1 MTEPG
6 GATIQLQRCWT
17 QIGVWGDNSCQELSK
32 FIHCRNCSVYGAGT
46 EELLARKASSEYL
59 DMWSQLLAKE
69 KDLGPAEGQ
78 SYVIFRVG
86 GSWLAIRAIVLREI
100 APPAVIR
107 SMPHRRS
114 ELLLG
119 LTAVRGEIY
128 LCASLHL
135 LIGEP
140 LPPVPDPGSRFLVAA
155 YQGAN
160 WIFPV
165 DQVSGVEDFPDTAV
179 EPLPATLAHREN
191 IYTLGIVKAAERPV
205 GLVDEAMV
213 FSALERKI
221 T

>member
-1 MTEPG
+1 
-6 GATIQLQRCWT
+6 
-17 QIGVWGDNSCQELSK
+17 
-32 FIHCRNCSVYGAGT
+32 VYSAGT
-46 EELLARKASSEYL
+46 EELLARKASPDYL

-69 KDLGPAEGQ
+69 KDLGPASGQ

-107 SMPHRRS
+107 SLPHRRS

-140 LPPVPDPGSRFLVAA
+140 PPATSDSGTRFLVAA
-155 YQGAN
+155 HEGAN

-165 DQVSGVEDFPDTAV
+165 DEVSGIEDFPDIAM
-179 EPLPATLAHREN
+179 EPLPATLAHTGN
-191 IYTLGIVKAAERPV
+191 IYTRGIVKAAERPV
-205 GLVDEAMV
+205 GLVDEALV
-213 FSALERKI
+213 FRALERKI